1 MSDANFIKRFSSRTS
16 RLSHTFLKNRLQNAI
31 EYKRIAGYFRSSI
44 FDLVNEEVAGIERVR
59 IVCNGDLDPQDIK
72 ASRLARESILKEK
85 WNDEVDE
92 MDTLLHRPRYKKLYE
107 LLKSGCVEVRVCSSA
122 DAPFL
127 HGKAGVIRQRDGTA
141 SAFIGS
147 LNETLEGWQEHYE
160 IVWEDTSEAGITWV
174 EAEFEYLWE
183 RGVPLPDAIIEEIG
197 RISRKREVVI
207 NEIEPET
214 VAPSA
219 LVEAP
224 LYRRGEALKPWQQSF
239 VGLFLEH
246 RKIYGTG
253 RFILA
258 DEVGIGKTLSL
269 ATCAMVAALL
279 GDGPVLILCP
289 ATLCQQWQV
298 ELNDKLGIPSAIWI
312 SNRKV
317 WQDHH
322 GNIIKTRGAEDIG
335 RCPYRIGIVS
345 TGLIFQ
351 QTEEVS
357 VLLNRRYGTL
367 ILDEAHRARRSKG
380 LGNGEGEPNN
390 LLKFMRKI
398 AQESKHVILGTA
410 TPIQTSVEELW
421 DLLEVLNQGADYVMG
436 QTFSPWRRYSTVLP
450 ILTRE
455 RNITDE
461 TEAWNLVRNPLPPK
475 TEDAFFDHI
484 RSDLSIPDTC
494 FYTDESVTELEIF
507 TREEFSEKLQSDQ
520 AGLSFFQRNNPI
532 IRHTVL
538 RKRVTL
544 EKLGLLE
551 QIAVDIWPREAEYLP
566 MFQGLALRT
575 SVDFDGAYQAAEDF
589 GEAMRRRTQA
599 AGFMKDMMRQRIC
612 SSFASGLAT
621 AKKLLE
627 RRQFPEDEERTSLIE
642 NFETILDQES
652 SHLQRLIDFLE
663 RKPTD
668 PKLEAVLY
676 FLKDKK
682 WLEHGCIVFSQYYD
696 TSFWVA
702 KSLTQALPNEKIA
715 LYAGAGKSGLFFAGE
730 WRSIERE
737 EIKRAV
743 RDHLIRLVVAT
754 DAACEGLNLQT
765 LGTLINM
772 DLPWNPSRLEQ
783 RIGRIKRFGQ
793 KRQRVDMLNLV
804 YQDTIDEK
812 VYRVLSQRMKDRYNL
827 FGSLPDTIEDE
838 WIEDIENLDAYFSQ
852 FTQKKKQANAFDLR
866 YANTVQ
872 PTGPSWELCETV
884 LSRRDIIER
893 LSEGW

>member
-1 MSDANFIKRFSSRTS
+1 MSETDFISRFSSRTG

-44 FDLVNEEVAGIERVR
+44 FDLVNEELADIEKVR
-59 IVCNGDLDPQDIK
+59 IVCNSDLDPQDIK

-85 WNDEVDE
+85 WNEGTDD

-107 LLKSGCVEVRVCSSA
+107 LLRSGCVEVRVCSAA

-127 HGKAGVIRQRDGTA
+127 HGKAGIIRQHDGSA

-147 LNETLEGWQEHYE
+147 LNETREGWQEHYE
-160 IVWEDTSEAGITWV
+160 IVWEDTSKAGIAWV
-174 EAEFEYLWE
+174 ETEFEYLWE
-183 RGVPLPDAIIEEIG
+183 QGVPLPEAIIEEIG
-197 RISRKREVVI
+197 RISRKREVAI
-207 NEIEPET
+207 DEIEPEV
-214 VAPSA
+214 VAPAA

-224 LYRRGEALKPWQQSF
+224 LYRGGEELKPWQQSF

-246 RKIYGTG
+246 RNIYGMG

-258 DEVGIGKTLSL
+258 DEVGVGKTLSL
-269 ATCAMVAALL
+269 ATSAMVAALL

-298 ELNDKLGIPSAIWI
+298 ELLDKLGIPSATWI

-317 WQDHH
+317 WQDHS
-322 GNIIKTRGAEDIG
+322 GNIIKTRGTEDIG

-351 QTEEVS
+351 QAEEAS
-357 VLLNRRYGTL
+357 ILLNRQYGTL

-380 LGNGEGEPNN
+380 LGNKEGEPNN
-390 LLKFMRKI
+390 LLQFMKKAARR
-398 AQESKHVILGTA
+398 SKHVILGTA

-421 DLLEVLNQGADYVMG
+421 DLLEILNQGAEHVMG
-436 QTFSPWRRYSTVLP
+436 RDLSPWRRSSTVLP

-461 TEAWNLVRNPLPPK
+461 IEAWSLVRNPLPPK
-475 TEDAFFDHI
+475 VEDAFFDHI
-484 RSDLSIPDTC
+484 RSDLFIPDTC
-494 FYTDESVTELEIF
+494 FYTDKSIAELDSF
-507 TREEFSEKLQSDQ
+507 TREEFSERLQSND

-532 IRHTVL
+532 VRHTVL
-538 RKRVTL
+538 RKRATL
-544 EKLGLLE
+544 EDSGLLE
-551 QIAVDIWPREAEYLP
+551 RIAVDIWPSETERLP
-566 MFQGLALRT
+566 IFQGLALRT
-575 SVDFDGAYQAAEDF
+575 SIDFDEAYQAAEDF
-589 GEAMRRRTQA
+589 GEALRCRTQV

-627 RRQFPEDEERTSLIE
+627 KRQFPEDEERTNSIE
-642 NFETILDQES
+642 NFEAFLGEECNQ
-652 SHLQRLIDFLE
+652 LQRLIDCLE
-663 RKPTD
+663 RRPTD
-668 PKLEAVLY
+668 PKLEAVLH
-676 FLKDKK
+676 FLKYKK
-682 WLEHGCIVFSQYYD
+682 WLEHGCIIFSQYYD

-702 KSLTQALPNEKIA
+702 KNLTQVLPDERVA
-715 LYAGAGKSGLFFAGE
+715 LYAGAGRSGLFFAGE
-730 WRSIERE
+730 WRSVERE

-743 RDHLIRLVVAT
+743 RDRIIRLVVAT

-765 LGTLINM
+765 LGTLINV

-793 KRQRVDMLNLV
+793 TRKRVDMLNLV

-812 VYRVLSQRMKDRYNL
+812 VYRVLSQRMKDRYDL

-838 WIEDIENLDAYFSQ
+838 WIDNIENLDKYLSQ
-852 FTQKKKQANAFDLR
+852 FTQKKKRANAFDLR
-866 YANTVQ
+866 YANTLQ
-872 PTGPSWELCETV
+872 PAGPGWELCETV
-884 LSRRDIIER
+884 LSRRDILER